1 MDQEAL
7 KNSVP
12 ETPAFIYD
20 EEYILSQLRIL
31 AKLRGSS
38 QLKLLYSIKSFPFA
52 GVLRLVQP
60 GVDGFSVSSVF
71 EARLASKFIRG
82 GEIHITTP
90 GLRHGEMDEIVRLCD
105 HVNFNSLEQY
115 QRFSPGISSSVQIGL
130 RVNPQLSFL
139 KDPRFDPCRRFS
151 KLGVPLRRLKAIPS
165 DDKLWRG
172 IHGLHFHTLF
182 ESSSFDPLLQ
192 TVERLEKEIPHVLD
206 KCRWINLGGGYLFD
220 TWKQL
225 SPLAEISTRLR
236 ERWGL
241 KVYFEPGKAIMGKAG
256 YLIASVI
263 DLFKSDGRVVAILD
277 TSVNHLPEVF
287 EYQSAPTLASEC
299 LPGSNRVLMAGCT
312 CLSGDVFGE
321 YNLKQPLSL
330 GDRIVFSNVGAYSL
344 VKASRFNGYNLPT
357 VYAQHGEGKV
367 TLKKQYDYREY
378 YTQWVEEG
386 IDNE

>member
-7 KNSVP
+7 KDSVP
-12 ETPAFIYD
+12 ETPALVYD
-20 EEYILSQLRIL
+20 EEFILGQLNL
-31 AKLRGSS
+31 LGKLRDCS

-52 GVLRLVQP
+52 GILRLVQP
-60 GVDGFSVSSVF
+60 GIDGFSVSSLF
-71 EARLASKFIRG
+71 EARLASEFVRG

-90 GLRHGEMDEIVRLCD
+90 GLRSDEMGEVAQLCD
-105 HVNFNSLEQY
+105 YVNFNSLEQY
-115 QRFSPGISSSVQIGL
+115 QRFAPEISNTVQVGL

-151 KLGVPLRRLKAIPS
+151 KLGVPLRRLKAIRP
-165 DDKLWRG
+165 DDGMWRG
-172 IHGLHFHTLF
+172 IQGLHFHTLF
-182 ESSSFDPLLQ
+182 ESNSFDPLLQ
-192 TVERLEKEIPHVLD
+192 TVERLEKEIPHGLE

-220 TWKQL
+220 NWKQM
-225 SPLAEISTRLR
+225 SQLAEISTMLR

-241 KVYFEPGKAIMGKAG
+241 TVYFEPGKAITGQAG

-277 TSVNHLPEVF
+277 TSVNHIPEVF
-287 EYQSAPTLASEC
+287 EYQAAPSLASEF
-299 LPGSNRVLMAGCT
+299 LGGSNRVLMAGCT

-321 YNLKQPLSL
+321 YSLKRPLSL

-357 VYAQHGEGKV
+357 VYARHGDGKV
-367 TLKKQYDYREY
+367 ILKKQYDYRTY